1 MKIADIL
8 SRDRVILELK
18 STGKQ
23 EVIQEMTAVLPKQ
36 GLDLDQVVQVL
47 MERERL
53 GSTGIG
59 DGVAIPHGKLPG
71 LTSLIAAF
79 GRSTKGVEF
88 ESLDGNPTHLF
99 FLLLA
104 PEDSAGAHLKALAR
118 ISRLF
123 KDGQFRKVLM
133 GAKDVDELYRA
144 LLEED
149 EKYG

>member
-8 SRDRVILELK
+8 SRERVIAELEC
-18 STGKQ
+18 SGKQ
-23 EVIQEMTAVLPKQ
+23 DVIREMAAVLPMEKM
-36 GLDLDQVVQVL
+36 DLDRVVQVL
-47 MERERL
+47 MDRERL

-59 DGVAIPHGKLPG
+59 DGVAIPHGKLTG
-71 LTSLIAAF
+71 LGSLMAVF

-99 FLLLA
+99 FLLVA

-123 KDGQFRKVLM
+123 KDGQFRKTLM
-133 GAKDVDELYRA
+133 GARDADELYMA
-144 LLEED
+144 LLNED